1 MIEIVQNY
9 RSLKSRM
16 AALIDR
22 SGYKNSFIAE
32 KIGMTPSQ
40 FSVKKQRGS
49 WNEDELEKI
58 LELIEDEALEDYL
71 LGSIM
76 AEMPQKGDTE
86 YLSSEAFKQEMGWK

>member
-9 RSLKSRM
+9 RSLKGRM

-32 KIGMTPSQ
+32 KIGMTPSL

-49 WNEDELEKI
+49 WKEDELEKI
-58 LELIEDEALEDYL
+58 LELIEDEALEEYL
-71 LGSIM
+71 LGTM
-76 AEMPQKGDTE
+76 MEEMQKKGKPE